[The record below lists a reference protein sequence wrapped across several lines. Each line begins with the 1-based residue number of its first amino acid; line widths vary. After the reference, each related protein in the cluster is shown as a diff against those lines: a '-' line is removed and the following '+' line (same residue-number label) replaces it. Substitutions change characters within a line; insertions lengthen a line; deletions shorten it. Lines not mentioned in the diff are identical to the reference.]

1 MRSIILCPYLK
12 KETFGHRHT
21 QGERRGKTGW
31 SDTSTSQGLPKT
43 AGSPQKPGRGK
54 KGFSPAGFRG
64 AGLCQ
69 HLDLGPLASRTE
81 TINFCWLSG
90 AVEAGKPRHSG
101 RSQRWDIA
109 PNVGVLSGGFVF
121 SLPSSLSPQATWH
134 DLLSASPIN
143 ARAGPPASR
152 KLLEHS
158 ILSGHQWRMCEPC
171 TPASICF
178 LIQVCPVW
186 TVS

>member
-21 QGERRGKTGW
+21 QGERRVKTGW

-43 AGSPQKPGRGK
+43 AGSPQKSGRGK

-90 AVEAGKPRHSG
+90 AVEAGQLRHSG

-109 PNVGVLSGGFVF
+109 PNVGVLSGGFPRTCSLCRHLCPHKPHGMTF
-121 SLPSSLSPQATWH
+121 SPPRPSMPGLGPLPPGSFWNIPSSLDTNGACVNHVRQH
-134 DLLSASPIN
+134 L
-143 ARAGPPASR
+143 
-152 KLLEHS
+152 
-158 ILSGHQWRMCEPC
+158 
-171 TPASICF
+171 F
-178 LIQVCPVW
+178 
-186 TVS
+186 VS